1 MCTDYLYLWIGIRVQ
16 RLQCRIE
23 QTEVNFHSVHR
34 LFLFS
39 KKNEKSNFSKM
50 RNLFLICKVRES
62 KGDKEREL
70 KMEKERQ

>member
-39 KKNEKSNFSKM
+39 KKNEKRQFFKDEEFIFD
-50 RNLFLICKVRES
+50 LQS
-62 KGDKEREL
+62 KGE
-70 KMEKERQ
+70 